1 MLPLGCWIY
10 PSLGSTVYYMETGPN
25 NAFYVATWMLDLPEL
40 GKYSVLYGNRAYQ
53 RFLCCHLDVG
63 STRAW
68 EEQCIIWKPGL
79 TTLFMLPLGC
89 WIYPS
94 LGSTVYYMET
104 GLNNAFYV
112 ATWMLDL
119 PELGKYSVLYGNRA

>member
-1 MLPLGCWIY
+1 
-10 PSLGSTVYYMETGPN
+10 METGLN
-25 NAFYVATWMLDLPEL
+25 NAFYVATW
-40 GKYSVLYGNRAYQ
+40 
-53 RFLCCHLDVG
+53 DVG

-68 EEQCIIWKPGL
+68 KPEWEVQCIIWKPGL

>member
-10 PSLGSTVYYMETGPN
+10 PSLV
-25 NAFYVATWMLDLPEL
+25 
-40 GKYSVLYGNRAYQ
+40 
-53 RFLCCHLDVG
+53 
-63 STRAW
+63 
-68 EEQCIIWKPGL
+68 
-79 TTLFMLPLGC
+79 
-89 WIYPS
+89 
-94 LGSTVYYMET
+94 STVYYMET

>member
-1 MLPLGCWIY
+1 
-10 PSLGSTVYYMETGPN
+10 
-25 NAFYVATWMLDLPEL
+25 
-40 GKYSVLYGNRAYQ
+40 
-53 RFLCCHLDVG
+53 
-63 STRAW
+63 
-68 EEQCIIWKPGL
+68 
-79 TTLFMLPLGC
+79 MLPLGC

-119 PELGKYSVLYGNRA
+119 PELGKYSVLYMETGFNNAFYVATRMLDLPELGKYSVLYGNRA

>member
-10 PSLGSTVYYMETGPN
+10 PSLGSTVYYMETGLN
-25 NAFYVATWMLDLPEL
+25 NAFYVATWMLEL
-40 GKYSVLYGNRAYQ
+40 
-53 RFLCCHLDVG
+53 
-63 STRAW
+63 
-68 EEQCIIWKPGL
+68 
-79 TTLFMLPLGC
+79 LFMLPLGC